1 MKGKPMIEKRCKI
14 ELTEATFISVSCKHC
29 KGETNIPMKAHK
41 TVEVCGVCGVYFGEQ
56 AVAYIRN
63 LKKTT
68 MLEDNEDVS
77 VSLVS
82 VERVS

>member
-1 MKGKPMIEKRCKI
+1 MIEKRCKI
-14 ELTEATFISVSCKHC
+14 AFADATFISVACKRC
-29 KGETNIPMKAHK
+29 GGETNIPMQARKEI
-41 TVEVCGVCGVYFGEQ
+41 EVCGVCGIYFGEQ
-56 AVAYIRN
+56 TVAYIRN

-82 VERVS
+82 VEKIS